1 MLGGVIAIICCSML
15 KKTKVLNISVYKSIN
30 LLNGL
35 CIGNMWLETVDA
47 AKLLGVLI
55 DSHLTFGP
63 HMAKIVSKARQKLYS
78 ILRLRQYGVNTAR
91 LVRFYTACV
100 RPALT
105 NAAPVWYTH
114 LTIQSKTM
122 LGADYLIPRGGG
134 TMGFL

>member
-1 MLGGVIAIICCSML
+1 MLLNG

-63 HMAKIVSKARQKLYS
+63 HMAK
-78 ILRLRQYGVNTAR
+78 N
-91 LVRFYTACV
+91 RF
-100 RPALT
+100 
-105 NAAPVWYTH
+105 
-114 LTIQSKTM
+114 QSKTE
-122 LGADYLIPRGGG
+122 AI
-134 TMGFL
+134 

>member
-35 CIGNMWLETVDA
+35 CIGNMWLETEDA

-63 HMAKIVSKARQKLYS
+63 HMAKQKLY
-78 ILRLRQYGVNTAR
+78 IVY
-91 LVRFYTACV
+91 
-100 RPALT
+100 
-105 NAAPVWYTH
+105 
-114 LTIQSKTM
+114 
-122 LGADYLIPRGGG
+122 
-134 TMGFL
+134 